1 MTIYFY
7 TTNDYQN
14 VYSAAV
20 SRKVQRAGR
29 KHTTGSR
36 AKLRGS
42 WILAGLQSEVVAV
55 RYVLNK

>member
-20 SRKVQRAGR
+20 SRKGQRAGR
-29 KHTTGSR
+29 KHATGSGTQ
-36 AKLRGS
+36 LRGNLM
-42 WILAGLQSEVVAV
+42 LAGL
-55 RYVLNK
+55 L